1 MKLKIIHCEIG
12 QSRPVSKAVSIL
24 SKLLSISIAEAKEL
38 YLSFGDETKDI
49 WMEEEH
55 IHFLLA
61 DGWYVYDKHPEEIQ
75 LEQEYQRNKEE
86 KSLLYNEAKQW
97 YESLDEKTKSY
108 VDILNKLNFLVA
120 IG

>member
-1 MKLKIIHCEIG
+1 MKFKIIRCEIG

-38 YLSFGDETKDI
+38 YLSFGDETKDV

-55 IHFLLA
+55 IYFLLA
-61 DGWYVYDKHPEEIQ
+61 DGWHRYAKH
-75 LEQEYQRNKEE
+75 LEQIQEE
-86 KSLLYNEAKQW
+86 KKRKREEEENALLYNEAKQW

-108 VDILNKLNFLVA
+108 VDILNRPLVA

>member
-12 QSRPVSKAVSIL
+12 QSRPVSKAISIL

-38 YLSFGDETKDI
+38 YLSFGDETKDV

-61 DGWYVYDKHPEEIQ
+61 DGWYLYSKH
-75 LEQEYQRNKEE
+75 LEQIQEE
-86 KSLLYNEAKQW
+86 KERQREEEESALAYDEAKQW

-108 VDILNKLNFLVA
+108 VDILNRPLVA